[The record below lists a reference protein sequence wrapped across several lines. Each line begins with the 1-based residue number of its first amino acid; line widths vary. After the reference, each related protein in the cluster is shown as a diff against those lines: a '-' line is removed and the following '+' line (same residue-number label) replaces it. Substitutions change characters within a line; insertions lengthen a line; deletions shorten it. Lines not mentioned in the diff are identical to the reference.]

1 MQDDGPSGGQDT
13 EFILIDEDLSSPS
26 SKLRETIQE
35 QKAEIDALSIKLKR
49 AQWVINYLEQRNKQ
63 LEDQQSVME
72 LQNIR
77 ENRQAAQRSQ
87 IELTPLEKAIDDDR
101 EIWLERVN
109 IHLEKLLVKAN
120 KEKNMLR
127 HMKNHY
133 WARNHVFNA
142 RIKILK
148 AKLRR
153 ALKRRKR
160 HDRLQICLL
169 YTSPSPRDS

>member
-1 MQDDGPSGGQDT
+1 M
-13 EFILIDEDLSSPS
+13 IDEDLSSPS

-35 QKAEIDALSIKLKR
+35 YKAEIDTLTEKFQRAKWIIK
-49 AQWVINYLEQRNKQ
+49 YLEHRSKQ
-63 LEDQQSVME
+63 LEDQQTIME

-87 IELTPLEKAIDDDR
+87 IEMTPIEREIEADR
-101 EIWLERVN
+101 ETWLERVN
-109 IHLEKLLVKAN
+109 IHLEKLLEKEN
-120 KEKNMLR
+120 KENNMLR

-133 WARNHVFNA
+133 WARNHVCKA

-148 AKLRR
+148 ARLRR

-160 HDRLQICLL
+160 HDRLQILAEASL
-169 YTSPSPRDS
+169 AQHSA